1 MFFFRLLSGVNHT
14 LQTSL
19 TAALALDVD
28 IIGNLLDRYENY
40 FVLFCTFLGH
50 AIPIIFMGV
59 PRFWS
64 HIKSTNK
71 HMESVALHAA
81 GEVECEIR
89 CMCLLCS
96 FLYAQLPDIYLHCGR
111 MQVSKACWPIHCLCS
126 PHFLTLLLATL
137 QV

>member
-1 MFFFRLLSGVNHT
+1 MFFCRLLSGVNHT

-40 FVLFCTFLGH
+40 FALFCTFLGG

-64 HIKSTNK
+64 HIKST
-71 HMESVALHAA
+71 S
-81 GEVECEIR
+81 IW
-89 CMCLLCS
+89 S
-96 FLYAQLPDIYLHCGR
+96 Q
-111 MQVSKACWPIHCLCS
+111 
-126 PHFLTLLLATL
+126 
-137 QV
+137 